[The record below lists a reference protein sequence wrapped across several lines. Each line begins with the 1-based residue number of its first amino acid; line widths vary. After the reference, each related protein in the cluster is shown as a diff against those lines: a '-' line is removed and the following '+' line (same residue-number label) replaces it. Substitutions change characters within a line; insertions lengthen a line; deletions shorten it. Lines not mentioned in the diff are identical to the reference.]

1 MCIAIYSPIGTETPK
16 ESYLRTSFTNNP
28 DGAGF
33 AFNTDD
39 GRVKILKGFMTWESF
54 IETYNKYKIQYDFKN
69 RGVLIH
75 FRITTH
81 GGTVPECTHPFPIS
95 SDAGTLQKLSQTSEY
110 AVIHNGIISLTGTEA
125 HKLNHM
131 SDTMVYI
138 SKYLSKM
145 ATYPDWFSNPVTFEL
160 IYDMIDSKMAILRGD
175 GTIKATYGFTEDAED
190 HNFYSNNTYKETRVK
205 YVYPAVANSQ
215 HGYPYYGGY
224 DYDDDDYY
232 YRGYYDKAY
241 GNYKDYRDKGAKG
254 KEKDKSKPT
263 TYTAI
268 ELAKL
273 EVGDIIDCGSW
284 AYTVAD
290 DEVYFVDR
298 HGCVYMMETRD
309 FEDLKGLYI
318 KSGLMVFDDHA
329 TVTHADGTPKQFP
342 ASGNYWACE
351 KTIIW

>member
-110 AVIHNGIISLTGTEA
+110 AVIHNGIILLTGTEA

-175 GTIKATYGFTEDAED
+175 GTIKATYGFTEDVED

-205 YVYPAVANSQ
+205 YTYPAVANSQ

-232 YRGYYDKAY
+232 YRGW
-241 GNYKDYRDKGAKG
+241 YKDYC
-254 KEKDKSKPT
+254 DKSSQTTDDKNKSKSKTT
-263 TYTAI
+263 TYTPI

-273 EVGDIIDCGSW
+273 EPGDIIDCGSW
-284 AYTVAD
+284 AYTVTD
-290 DEVYFVDR
+290 EEVYFRDR
-298 HGCVYMMETRD
+298 NGSIYMMELKD
-309 FEDLKGLYI
+309 FQELKGAYI

-329 TVTHADGTPKQFP
+329 TVTDAEGKPKYFP
-342 ASGNYWACE
+342 ASGTYWACE

>member
-1 MCIAIYSPIGTETPK
+1 
-16 ESYLRTSFTNNP
+16 
-28 DGAGF
+28 
-33 AFNTDD
+33 
-39 GRVKILKGFMTWESF
+39 
-54 IETYNKYKIQYDFKN
+54 
-69 RGVLIH
+69 
-75 FRITTH
+75 
-81 GGTVPECTHPFPIS
+81 
-95 SDAGTLQKLSQTSEY
+95 
-110 AVIHNGIISLTGTEA
+110 
-125 HKLNHM
+125 M

-232 YRGYYDKAY
+232 YRGW
-241 GNYKDYRDKGAKG
+241 YKDYRDKSSQITDDKNKG
-254 KEKDKSKPT
+254 KNKTKD
-263 TYTAI
+263 TYTPL

-273 EVGDIIDCGSW
+273 EAGDIIDCGSW
-284 AYTVAD
+284 AYTVTD

-298 HGCVYMMETRD
+298 HGCVYMMENRD

-329 TVTHADGTPKQFP
+329 TITHADGTPKQFP